1 MSKNETFHSS
11 AEEGTTAGGHG
22 PGFVLGVL
30 LGILAG
36 AAIATLFTP
45 VSGDE
50 VRARTRE
57 RAPDLWR
64 RRDEVAAQARERARS
79 TWNRLRGT
87 PEPKGPADRLV
98 ARARDVAKTSRSRL
112 QEAWEAGREATR
124 EGQDEARRRFETLT
138 GRRR

>member
-1 MSKNETFHSS
+1 MSENETMHSS
-11 AEEGTTAGGHG
+11 AEEGGTAAGHG

-30 LGILAG
+30 LGIVAG

-45 VSGDE
+45 VSGEE
-50 VRARTRE
+50 VRSRTRE

-64 RRDEVAAQARERARS
+64 RRDEVAKEARERARS
-79 TWNRLRGT
+79 TWNRLRGK
-87 PEPKGPADRLV
+87 PEPQGPADRLI
-98 ARARDVAKTSRSRL
+98 ARARDAANTARSRF
-112 QEAWEAGREATR
+112 QEAWEAGREAAR